1 VRPIEP
7 VALAAVLEARERLSG
22 VAVRTPLLRLELH
35 PEDLRPF
42 HSAPHPL
49 DRVAGAGPHAPGGAP
64 GGPAPTPPAAIH
76 LKLENLQPIGS
87 FKIRG
92 AGNAMRSQPRARLAG
107 GVWTPSAG
115 NMAQGVAWNA
125 RALGVPCTAVVPEHA
140 PGTKIAA
147 LDRLGARILR
157 ASADLW
163 WQAIVS
169 HRFEGADGV
178 LVHPVSDPAVIAGN
192 GTIGLEILEDLPG
205 VDTILVPY
213 GGGGLSIGIA
223 SAVRSLQ
230 PGVRIV
236 ACEVET
242 AAPLAAALAAG
253 APQEIV
259 PTPSFVDGVGGR
271 SVLAEM
277 WPAARLLL
285 DGTLVV
291 SLEEVAAAIRLL
303 VERAHVVAEGAAAAA
318 VAAALSGR
326 AGGGSIACVVSG
338 GNIDAAV
345 LATILG
351 GQVPQP
357 AGVAART
364 EGKR

>member
-1 VRPIEP
+1 MRPIEP
-7 VALAAVLEARERLSG
+7 VALAAILEARERLSG
-22 VAVRTPLLRLELH
+22 VAVRTPLLRLDLQ

-42 HSAPHPL
+42 RVSPHPL
-49 DRVAGAGPHAPGGAP
+49 DRVAGAGPTAPGIAP
-64 GGPAPTPPAAIH
+64 GEWAPTSIH

-87 FKIRG
+87 FKIRP
-92 AGNAMRSQPRARLAG
+92 AGNAMRRQPRARLAD

-125 RALGVPCTAVVPEHA
+125 RALDVPCTAVVPEHA
-140 PGTKIAA
+140 PRTKIAA

-157 ASADLW
+157 VPADVW
-163 WQAIVS
+163 WQSIVS
-169 HRFEGADGV
+169 HSFEGAGGV
-178 LVHPVSDPAVIAGN
+178 LVHPVSDAAVIAGN

-213 GGGGLSIGIA
+213 GGGGLGIGIA

-230 PGVRIV
+230 PGVRIL

-242 AAPLAAALAAG
+242 AAPLAASLAAG

-285 DGTLVV
+285 DGVLVV
-291 SLEEVAAAIRLL
+291 GLAEVAAAIRLL

-326 AGGGSIACVVSG
+326 AGGGNVACVVSG

-345 LATILG
+345 LAAILAG
-351 GQVPQP
+351 EVPQP
-357 AGVAART
+357 PGAATRRT
-364 EGKR
+364 

>member
-1 VRPIEP
+1 MQPIEP
-7 VALAAVLEARERLSG
+7 VALTAVLEARERLSG
-22 VAVRTPLLRLELH
+22 VAVRTPLLQLELQ

-42 HSAPHPL
+42 RRASHPL
-49 DRVAGAGPHAPGGAP
+49 DRVAGPVPAAAAGVPGEHAPSAP
-64 GGPAPTPPAAIH
+64 LLIH

-92 AGNAMRSQPRARLAG
+92 AGNAMRSQPRPRLAG

-125 RALGVPCTAVVPEHA
+125 RALEVPCTAVVPEHA
-140 PGTKIAA
+140 PRTKIAA
-147 LDRLGARILR
+147 LERLGARIVR
-157 ASADLW
+157 VPADVW
-163 WQAIVS
+163 WQSIVS
-169 HRFEGADGV
+169 HTFEGAGGV
-178 LVHPVSDPAVIAGN
+178 LVHPVSDPAVVAGN

-213 GGGGLSIGIA
+213 GGGGLSIGIS
-223 SAVRSLQ
+223 SAVRALQ
-230 PGVRIV
+230 PGVRIL

-242 AAPLAAALAAG
+242 AAPFAASLAAG
-253 APQEIV
+253 VPREIA
-259 PTPSFVDGVGGR
+259 PTPSFVDGIGGR

-285 DGTLVV
+285 DGVLVV
-291 SLEEVAAAIRLL
+291 GLEEVAAAIRLL
-303 VERAHVVAEGAAAAA
+303 VERAHVVAEGAAATA

-326 AGGGSIACVVSG
+326 AGGGTLACVVSG

-351 GQVPQP
+351 GEMPQP
-357 AGVAART
+357 TTAPPRRT
-364 EGKR
+364 